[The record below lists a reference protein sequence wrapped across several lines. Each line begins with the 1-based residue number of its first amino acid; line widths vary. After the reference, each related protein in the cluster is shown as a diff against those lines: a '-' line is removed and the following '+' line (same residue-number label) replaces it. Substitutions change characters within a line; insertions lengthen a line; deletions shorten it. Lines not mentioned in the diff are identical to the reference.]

1 MKNNQAIVP
10 AETTKPLDIRSRIF
24 TIRGV
29 QVMLDRDLAG
39 LYGVLT
45 KNLNKAVKRNIERFP
60 KDFMFQLTKEESLRF
75 QIGTLNAAGNVEI
88 TSEKGDDDVL
98 RFQIGTTKDGRGGS
112 RYAPFAFT
120 ENGIAMLSSVLR
132 SQRAIDVNI
141 RIMREFVAMRK
152 ALLSMSP
159 ILSCIETVEHRQLK
173 MEESQEQNEQR
184 FREIFDAMRDNS
196 FPPQK
201 LFLDGQMLDA
211 QFELT
216 RIVKTAKKR
225 IVLIDNY
232 IDERTLMLLG
242 NRRAKVE
249 CTVYTLKPDSPKLKP
264 ALENYA
270 REYPTLPITI
280 KGYKKSHDR
289 FLIIDNTVWHIGAS
303 LKDAGSALF
312 ALMKMELDASVILGL
327 MGGAE

>member
-1 MKNNQAIVP
+1 MANDLIVQPKNEIVVYQP
-10 AETTKPLDIRSRIF
+10 DATMRLEVRVQNESVWLTQSRLGELFGVDRSVVNKHIKNIYKTGELKEEATCAKIAQVQNEGGREVNRVQPYYNLDVIIAVGYRVNS
-24 TIRGV
+24 
-29 QVMLDRDLAG
+29 MLATRFRQWATDVLKQYMR
-39 LYGVLT
+39 YGV
-45 KNLNKAVKRNIERFP
+45 AVCDRRYDALSIEMDRRLSNHDRQIVELRKDVDYFISSCLPP
-60 KDFMFQLTKEESLRF
+60 K
-75 QIGTLNAAGNVEI
+75 
-88 TSEKGDDDVL
+88 EKVL
-98 RFQIGTTKDGRGGS
+98 
-112 RYAPFAFT
+112 
-120 ENGIAMLSSVLR
+120 
-132 SQRAIDVNI
+132 
-141 RIMREFVAMRK
+141 
-152 ALLSMSP
+152 
-159 ILSCIETVEHRQLK
+159 C
-173 MEESQEQNEQR
+173 
-184 FREIFDAMRDNS
+184 
-196 FPPQK
+196 
-201 LFLDGQMLDA
+201 DGQMLDA

-249 CTVYTLKPDSPKLKP
+249 CVVYTMKPDSPKLKP

-312 ALMKMELDASVILGL
+312 ALMKMELKPEVILVRL
-327 MGGAE
+327 